1 YFLDILENR
10 PYHVLDTPG
19 HTMATPV
26 DLLQGTLDV
35 LVLKALSWGPRHGH
49 GVARV
54 IRDSTSGTL
63 DVTDGS
69 LYVALHR
76 LEERGLVDSEWGLS
90 DKRKR
95 CAASATW
102 SSTAATAA
110 PRTNAARDVSTAR
123 RISSC

>member
-1 YFLDILENR
+1 
-10 PYHVLDTPG
+10 
-19 HTMATPV
+19 MATPV

-54 IRDSTSGTL
+54 IHDSTSGTL
-63 DVTDGS
+63 EVTDGS

-90 DKRKR
+90 DKGKR
-95 CAASATW
+95 ARFYRLTTIGRQQLKTE
-102 SSTAATAA
+102 TAAWQRYVQTVTRLLTATTQPA
-110 PRTNAARDVSTAR
+110 
-123 RISSC
+123 

>member
-1 YFLDILENR
+1 M
-10 PYHVLDTPG
+10 PKPT
-19 HTMATPV
+19 V

-54 IRDSTSGTL
+54 ISDSTSGTF

-90 DKRKR
+90 DKGKR
-95 CAASATW
+95 ARFYRLTTVGRQQLKTE
-102 SSTAATAA
+102 TAAWQRYVQSVGRLLTA
-110 PRTNAARDVSTAR
+110 TAQPA
-123 RISSC
+123 

>member
-1 YFLDILENR
+1 
-10 PYHVLDTPG
+10 
-19 HTMATPV
+19 MASSI

-54 IRDSTSGTL
+54 IRDSTAGTL

-76 LEERGLVDSEWGLS
+76 LEERGLVESEWGLS
-90 DKRKR
+90 DKGKR
-95 CAASATW
+95 ARFYRLTVAGRQQLKTETASWQRYVQTVTRLLTAT
-102 SSTAATAA
+102 TQPA
-110 PRTNAARDVSTAR
+110 
-123 RISSC
+123 

>member
-1 YFLDILENR
+1 
-10 PYHVLDTPG
+10 
-19 HTMATPV
+19 MATPV

-35 LVLKALSWGPRHGH
+35 LVLKAISWGPRHGH

-63 DVTDGS
+63 EVTDGS

-90 DKRKR
+90 DKGKR
-95 CAASATW
+95 ARFYRLTTVGRQQLKTETASWQRYVQTVTRLLTAT
-102 SSTAATAA
+102 TQPA
-110 PRTNAARDVSTAR
+110 
-123 RISSC
+123 

>member
-1 YFLDILENR
+1 
-10 PYHVLDTPG
+10 
-19 HTMATPV
+19 MATPV

-63 DVTDGS
+63 EVTDGS

-76 LEERGLVDSEWGLS
+76 LEERRLVDSEWGLS
-90 DKRKR
+90 DKGKR
-95 CAASATW
+95 ARFYRLTTAGRRQLKTETASWQRYVQTVTRLLTAT
-102 SSTAATAA
+102 TPA
-110 PRTNAARDVSTAR
+110 
-123 RISSC
+123 

>member
-1 YFLDILENR
+1 M
-10 PYHVLDTPG
+10 V
-19 HTMATPV
+19 TPV

-63 DVTDGS
+63 EVTDGS

-76 LEERGLVDSEWGLS
+76 LEERRLVDSEWGLS
-90 DKRKR
+90 DKGKR
-95 CAASATW
+95 ARFYRLTTAGRRQLKTETASWQRYVQTVTRLLTAT
-102 SSTAATAA
+102 TQ
-110 PRTNAARDVSTAR
+110 PV
-123 RISSC
+123 

>member
-1 YFLDILENR
+1 M
-10 PYHVLDTPG
+10 V
-19 HTMATPV
+19 TPV

-63 DVTDGS
+63 EVTDGS

-76 LEERGLVDSEWGLS
+76 LEERRLVDSEWGLS
-90 DKRKR
+90 DKGKR
-95 CAASATW
+95 ARFYRLTTAGRRQLKTETASWQRYVQTVTRLLTAT
-102 SSTAATAA
+102 TQLA
-110 PRTNAARDVSTAR
+110 
-123 RISSC
+123 

>member
-1 YFLDILENR
+1 M
-10 PYHVLDTPG
+10 V
-19 HTMATPV
+19 TPV

-63 DVTDGS
+63 EVTDGS

-76 LEERGLVDSEWGLS
+76 LEERRLVDSEWGLS
-90 DKRKR
+90 DKGKR
-95 CAASATW
+95 ARFYRLT
-102 SSTAATAA
+102 TAGRRQPKTEAA
-110 PRTNAARDVSTAR
+110 PRHRYVPTGSRLLPATTTQACPS
-123 RISSC
+123 

>member
-1 YFLDILENR
+1 M
-10 PYHVLDTPG
+10 P
-19 HTMATPV
+19 ASPV
-26 DLLQGTLDV
+26 DVLQGTLDV

-76 LEERGLVDSEWGLS
+76 LEERGLVESEWGLS
-90 DKRKR
+90 DKGKR
-95 CAASATW
+95 ARFYTLTTAGRQHLRSEIAAWQRYVQSVTQLLTAT
-102 SSTAATAA
+102 TQPA
-110 PRTNAARDVSTAR
+110 
-123 RISSC
+123 

>member
-1 YFLDILENR
+1 M
-10 PYHVLDTPG
+10 V
-19 HTMATPV
+19 TPV

-90 DKRKR
+90 DKGKR
-95 CAASATW
+95 ARFYRLTTAGRRQLKTETASWQRYVQTVTRLLTAT
-102 SSTAATAA
+102 TQLA
-110 PRTNAARDVSTAR
+110 
-123 RISSC
+123 